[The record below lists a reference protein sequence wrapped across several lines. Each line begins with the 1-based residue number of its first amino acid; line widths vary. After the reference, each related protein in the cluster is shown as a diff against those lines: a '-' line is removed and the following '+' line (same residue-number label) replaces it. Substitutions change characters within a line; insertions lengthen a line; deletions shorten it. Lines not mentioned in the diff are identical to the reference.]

1 MRGAILFYRQALTYD
16 IHKVQLSNGCEV
28 AYIDEGS
35 GAQTILFVHG
45 LATYARSWKYQIEGL
60 KDKYRCIAI
69 DLPGNGKSDR
79 GDYPYG
85 INFFAGCVY
94 DFIQKLRLTNV
105 VLAGHSMGGQVV
117 LNLLINLPSAAEKLI
132 LFAPAG
138 FETFNGIERSLYQS
152 SISFLDMFSTEENSL
167 RRTIRSSF
175 YQYPPQVDE
184 MIEELVGLM
193 KVHSIRQYRAMIEAC
208 VAGMLHEPVFDQ
220 LHLIQQPTLVMY
232 GERDALIP
240 NRLIH
245 PVNTRAIGEAGVARM
260 PYATL
265 QMIPRCGHFLQ
276 LEKASVVNGLVREF
290 LG

>member
-1 MRGAILFYRQALTYD
+1 M
-16 IHKVQLSNGCEV
+16 QLSNGCEV

-45 LATYARSWKYQIEGL
+45 LATYAASWKKQIEGL

-79 GDYPYG
+79 GDYPYSMS
-85 INFFAGCVY
+85 FFAGCVY

-117 LNLLINLPSAAEKLI
+117 MNLLINLPSAAEKLL

-138 FETFNGIERSLYQS
+138 FETFNGMERSLYQS

-184 MIEELVGLM
+184 MIEELVALM
-193 KVHSIRQYRAMIEAC
+193 KIHSIREYRAMIEAC
-208 VAGMLHEPVFDQ
+208 VAGMLHEPVFNQ

-245 PVNTRAIGEAGVARM
+245 PVNTRTIGEAGVAQM
-260 PYATL
+260 PHAQL

-276 LEKASVVNGLVREF
+276 LEKPAEVNSLIREF

>member
-1 MRGAILFYRQALTYD
+1 MTYD

-45 LATYARSWKYQIEGL
+45 LATYARSWKKQIESL

-79 GDYPYG
+79 GDYPYSM
-85 INFFAGCVY
+85 NFFAGCVY

-117 LNLLINLPSAAEKLI
+117 MNLLINLPSAAEKLI

-138 FETFNGIERSLYQS
+138 FETFNGMERSLYQS

-175 YQYPPQVDE
+175 YQYPPHVDE
-184 MIEELVGLM
+184 MIEELVALM
-193 KVHSIRQYRAMIEAC
+193 KIHSIREYRAMIEAC
-208 VAGMLHEPVFDQ
+208 VAGMLHEPVFNQ

-245 PVNTRAIGEAGVARM
+245 PVNTRTIGEAGVAQM
-260 PYATL
+260 PHAQL

-276 LEKASVVNGLVREF
+276 LEKPAEVNSLVREF

>member
-1 MRGAILFYRQALTYD
+1 MTYD

-45 LATYARSWKYQIEGL
+45 LATYAASWKKQIEGL

-79 GDYPYG
+79 GDYPYSM
-85 INFFAGCVY
+85 NFFAGCVY

-117 LNLLINLPSAAEKLI
+117 MNLLINLPSAAEKLI

-138 FETFNGIERSLYQS
+138 FETFNGMERSLYQS

-184 MIEELVGLM
+184 MIEELVALM
-193 KVHSIRQYRAMIEAC
+193 KIHSIREYRAMIEAC
-208 VAGMLHEPVFDQ
+208 VAGMLHEPVFNQ

-245 PVNTRAIGEAGVARM
+245 PVNTRTIGEAGVARM
-260 PYATL
+260 PHATL

-276 LEKASVVNGLVREF
+276 LEKAGVVNELVREF